1 MKKLRLKIN
10 LREKRTFLQRKTIV
24 IIVIL
29 AVVGGYLVSR
39 IFAAS
44 GAMSLVPSTPTVNIG
59 STVQVAIRINA
70 TDDTVNFVQ
79 ANLTFDAT
87 KLQYVSTSDASTSF
101 PLVASNQAGTG
112 TLEIAR
118 GTNGGTAPISG
129 DALVSTVTFKALATG
144 STTVGLGAESIIVSS
159 KTNKDILSIKNTANL
174 VLVDSTAPTVPTA
187 LTANTITMTSVNL
200 GWSASTDNV
209 GVTAYRIYRNGAQV
223 GSTSNTSYTD
233 NGLTP
238 ATAYSYTVAAL
249 DAAGNVSGQST
260 AVSATTSADAQAP
273 STPGK
278 PTSSSQ
284 TMTSITLNWT
294 GSTDNVGVTGYR
306 VYRNGTQVGNPT
318 VTTYT
323 DSGLAPGTAYSYT
336 VAAYD
341 AKNNLSSQSAATN
354 VSTLQDSQAP
364 SVPTNL
370 SGAISGQDIN
380 LSWTASTDNVGVSGY
395 LVYRDGTQIGT
406 STSPSYKVTNA
417 GTGSH
422 VYAVAAK
429 DAANNISAKTVGV
442 SINVFVSGDINHDS
456 KVNGYDLSTILSS
469 WKTSDATADINH
481 DGIVNGFDLSIILSN
496 WTG

>member
-1 MKKLRLKIN
+1 M
-10 LREKRTFLQRKTIV
+10 REKRTFLQRKTIV

-79 ANLTFDAT
+79 ANLTFDST

-273 STPGK
+273 STHGK

-284 TMTSITLNWT
+284 TMTSITL
-294 GSTDNVGVTGYR
+294 
-306 VYRNGTQVGNPT
+306 
-318 VTTYT
+318 
-323 DSGLAPGTAYSYT
+323 
-336 VAAYD
+336 
-341 AKNNLSSQSAATN
+341 
-354 VSTLQDSQAP
+354 
-364 SVPTNL
+364 
-370 SGAISGQDIN
+370 I
-380 LSWTASTDNVGVSGY
+380 
-395 LVYRDGTQIGT
+395 
-406 STSPSYKVTNA
+406 
-417 GTGSH
+417 
-422 VYAVAAK
+422 
-429 DAANNISAKTVGV
+429 
-442 SINVFVSGDINHDS
+442 
-456 KVNGYDLSTILSS
+456 
-469 WKTSDATADINH
+469 
-481 DGIVNGFDLSIILSN
+481 
-496 WTG
+496 